1 MTNEIMKTNKKKIIL
16 SGGGTGGSVTPLL
29 QIYKELK
36 YEFDFLFIGTHS
48 GIERELVK
56 KEAIEYQSILSGKWR
71 RYFSLL
77 NFIDIFKIFIA
88 FWQSLFLLKKE
99 KPDLIISAGGFVAV
113 PLSIAAWFWRIPVI
127 VHQQDV
133 IPGLANKI
141 MAKFS
146 RIVTV
151 TFESSLKDYGN
162 KARWIGN
169 LGPDLKNFSSNR
181 KEILKKYKIK
191 SSHLPLILVVGGGTG
206 SSFINQLVS
215 QSVADLIIFT
225 RVFHVSG
232 RIERDENKKA
242 FPENY
247 QKTDFVFHQDLLSLM
262 LEADLIISRCGLGTL
277 TELSFF
283 KKPAILIPMPDS
295 HQEINAQEFDKLK
308 AAKILPE
315 KNLRP
320 DIFINEIKNILNNP
334 DLKNRLSANIS
345 WVIKNG
351 NAEMINIIKEILN

>member
-1 MTNEIMKTNKKKIIL
+1 MNSETIMSKKRKIIL

-29 QIYKELK
+29 QIYRELK
-36 YEFDFLFIGTHS
+36 YEFDFLFIGTHQ
-48 GIERELVK
+48 GIEKDLVK
-56 KEAIEYQSILSGKWR
+56 KEAIEYQSISSGKLR

-88 FWQSLFLLKKE
+88 FWQALFLLKKE

-113 PLSIAAWFWRIPVI
+113 PLSVASWFWRIPII

-133 IPGLANKI
+133 VPGLANKI
-141 MAKFS
+141 MAKFAK
-146 RIVTV
+146 IVTV
-151 TFESSLKDYGN
+151 TFESSLHDYGN

-169 LGPDLKNFSSNR
+169 LGPDLKNFSANR
-181 KEILKKYKIK
+181 AEILEKYHIK
-191 SSHLPLILVVGGGTG
+191 TSHLPLILVIGGGTG
-206 SSFINQLVS
+206 SSFINQLIA
-215 QSVADLIIFT
+215 QSIQDLLIFT
-225 RVFHVSG
+225 RVLHVSG
-232 RIERDENKKA
+232 RAERSEEKKIA
-242 FPENY
+242 NENY
-247 QKTDFVFHQDLLSLM
+247 QKIDFIFHQDLLNLM
-262 LEADLIISRCGLGTL
+262 LEADLVVSRCGLGAL

-308 AAKILPE
+308 SAKILSE

-320 DIFINEIKNILNNP
+320 DIFINEVKNVLHNP

-345 WVIKNG
+345 LVIKNG

>member
-1 MTNEIMKTNKKKIIL
+1 MKTNKKKIIL

-133 IPGLANKI
+133 VPGLANKI

-151 TFESSLKDYGN
+151 TFESSLQDYGK
-162 KARWIGN
+162 KAKWIGN

-181 KEILKKYKIK
+181 REVLKKYNIN
-191 SSHLPLILVVGGGTG
+191 SSYLPVILIIGGGTG
-206 SSFINQLVS
+206 SSFLNQLVA
-215 QSVADLIIFT
+215 QSVDDLIIFT
-225 RVFHVSG
+225 RVIHISG
-232 RIERDENKKA
+232 RAERSDGNKVMR
-242 FPENY
+242 EGY
-247 QKTDFVFHQDLLSLM
+247 QKIDYIISHQDLLDLM
-262 LEADLIISRCGLGTL
+262 MEADLVVSRCGLGAL
-277 TELSFF
+277 TELSFL
-283 KKPAILIPMPDS
+283 KKSAILIPMPNS
-295 HQEINAQEFDKLK
+295 HQENNAQEFEKLK
-308 AAKILPE
+308 AAKILSE

-320 DIFINEIKNILNNP
+320 DILINEIKNILNNP
-334 DLKNRLSANIS
+334 DLKNRLSENIS
-345 WVIKNG
+345 LVIKNG